1 MLHEQPINDFVD
13 TFPPENVKD
22 QKTLNKHS
30 INITGRMFSLECS
43 SPEHPEN
50 DLCYVCLTLV
60 KLNHLNI
67 LKQVTFSCE
76 GK

>member
-30 INITGRMFSLECS
+30 INITGRI
-43 SPEHPEN
+43 
-50 DLCYVCLTLV
+50 LV
-60 KLNHLNI
+60 
-67 LKQVTFSCE
+67 
-76 GK
+76 